1 MPSTIGG
8 GTMKNQRLLV
18 ALTAVNLGLL
28 TYQVLRPRLAFAQE
42 ASPVLRG
49 RALEIVDDRGKVR
62 AELRVF
68 PSDPKHKLA
77 NGDPYPETVLLRL
90 IDPNGRPSVKL
101 ATDVRG
107 GGLYLGG
114 AEDPTMV
121 RLGADGGEVE
131 LKLVNK
137 ERQEKVIRP

>member
-1 MPSTIGG
+1 
-8 GTMKNQRLLV
+8 MKNQRLLV
-18 ALTAVNLGLL
+18 ALTAINLGLL

-49 RALEIVDDRGKVR
+49 RALEIVDERGKVR
-62 AELRVF
+62 AELKVF
-68 PSDPKHKLA
+68 PADPKHKPP

-90 IDPNGRPSVKL
+90 VDPNGRPSVKL

-121 RLGADGGEVE
+121 RLGADGAGVE

-137 ERQEKVIRP
+137 DRQEKLIRP